1 MLQLAVSVTVAPT
14 CALLVLALSEQT
26 GGGMLC
32 QVTVTEAG
40 ALVPALL
47 VAATENVRAPGVA
60 KLVVHVLVVDVQ
72 LTHA

>member
-1 MLQLAVSVTVAPT
+1 MTD
-14 CALLVLALSEQT
+14 
-26 GGGMLC
+26 
-32 QVTVTEAG
+32 AG